1 VPGSYAVDVTRLATQ
16 ASLAGGQVAGLTIT
30 AGVNDQLDVN
40 VDGTVAS
47 ITLSA
52 GTYGSAEALAAEVQS
67 KLNGAA
73 GMQSAGN
80 TVSVSQTAG
89 VLNITSA
96 RYGSASSVS
105 ITGGNGAAD
114 LVGASP
120 TTTAG
125 VDVTGTINGAPAT
138 GLGQTLLAAT
148 GDHAEGLRVD
158 INGGVL
164 GSRGNITFSRGYA
177 DQLNKLVG
185 DFLTSDGMLAS
196 RTDGLNASIK
206 DLDKRQDDFN
216 DRLAAVEARYR
227 AQFTALDTMLS
238 SLNQTSAYMTQQL
251 SALQNN
257 N

>member
-1 VPGSYAVDVTRLATQ
+1 
-16 ASLAGGQVAGLTIT
+16 
-30 AGVNDQLDVN
+30 
-40 VDGTVAS
+40 
-47 ITLSA
+47 
-52 GTYGSAEALAAEVQS
+52 
-67 KLNGAA
+67 
-73 GMQSAGN
+73 M
-80 TVSVSQTAG
+80 VSVSQTAG
-89 VLNITSA
+89 VLSITSA

-114 LVGASP
+114 LMGASP

-138 GLGQTLLAAT
+138 GLGQTLLAAA

-158 INGGVL
+158 INGGAL

-177 DQLNKLVG
+177 DQLNRLVG

-238 SLNQTSAYMTQQL
+238 SLNQTSAYMSQQL

-257 N
+257 NS